1 MSVQRPPD
9 PDRSAQAADG
19 PNAPAPGPNARA
31 SSDNV
36 SVPGANVS
44 VPSGRAVS
52 RPAFREVIRRAAEL
66 SLSDADADDDLT
78 EDEVIRIATELGLP
92 EHHVQRALFE
102 LPELSV
108 QPRWSDRHYGSP
120 VFSVTRVIPSD
131 ASMTLRRIEDYL
143 ITREYLQ
150 LVRRRGET
158 LAFVPADDTIS
169 SLARAVFRSNS
180 RHIVARA
187 SRVVVGSH
195 AMPEKG
201 THVRFDVDLSDS
213 RRELLRTGVTL
224 GALGG
229 LLTGSV
235 AAGITAGIM
244 PGDVSMIP
252 HVLAFAGGF
261 GSITYAGFA
270 AGAKRFQHR
279 VHAAKYELVSLLD
292 RLEHG
297 ERLDPPPAPWR
308 RKLQLRLFGD
318 RSR

>member
-1 MSVQRPPD
+1 MTAHRPPD
-9 PDRSAQAADG
+9 PKGARSTADR
-19 PNAPAPGPNARA
+19 PKAPTGDAVVPA
-31 SSDNV
+31 S
-36 SVPGANVS
+36 GAEGS

-102 LPELSV
+102 LPELRV

-120 VFSVTRVIPSD
+120 VFSATRVIAGD
-131 ASMTLRRIEDYL
+131 AGRTLRRIEDYL

-150 LVRRRGET
+150 LVRRRGDT

-169 SLARAVFRSNS
+169 SLARAVLRPHS

-195 AMPEKG
+195 AIPGKG
-201 THVRFDVDLSDS
+201 THVR
-213 RRELLRTGVTL
+213 
-224 GALGG
+224 
-229 LLTGSV
+229 
-235 AAGITAGIM
+235 
-244 PGDVSMIP
+244 
-252 HVLAFAGGF
+252 
-261 GSITYAGFA
+261 
-270 AGAKRFQHR
+270 AKRFRNR